1 MTPYWYIQNDFLEKR
16 SRRVGASDIPALI
29 PNPER
34 PNESLAGYDRTA
46 VTVWE
51 EKTGRRA
58 PSTAGLP
65 AEMGHWN
72 EVKAIELFIRDIDAP
87 MSREYALERLRYE
100 MLLEQDPRRRPSAYQ
115 STPFKH
121 NTQWYN
127 DDFIVHPDGIFDN
140 NFQWVSDDRS
150 RVIGPP
156 SHQYAVK
163 AHDYLIDLSAPFLLE
178 AKTASYWS
186 AKRRNGSLVSGYD
199 FDLRTWQGIPLKHF
213 VQIQFQLACLDVEV
227 CYLPLLYDASS
238 FHVWEIRRDR
248 KTGDSL
254 IDLAGRMAWHIKHD
268 EPPKEMAMNAVDIAA
283 LYPTITDD
291 FAMLPEDATDAAI
304 EAARKY
310 RRAKAQ
316 EKAWKQKADDAS
328 DALACYLKDTKEIR
342 AMRDGEIVTVAK
354 WIEKKGAERVMGL
367 GDIKK
372 LPDGEALALDLKK
385 KGLIKSGEGS
395 RYVGVVY
402 KGDEEEEEEE

>member
-16 SRRVGASDIPALI
+16 SRRVGASDVSALI
-29 PNPER
+29 PNPEK
-34 PNESLAGYDRTA
+34 PNESLAGYERTA

-58 PSTAGLP
+58 LSSVGLP

-127 DDFIVHPDGIFDN
+127 DDFIVHPDG
-140 NFQWVSDDRS
+140 VYE
-150 RVIGPP
+150 GGALEPCG
-156 SHQYAVK
+156 K
-163 AHDYLIDLSAPFLLE
+163 AYPLMRPASIIAHGYSIDLFNPFLIE

-186 AKRRNGSLVSGYD
+186 AKRLRGSLVSGYD

-213 VQIQFQLACLDVEV
+213 VQIQFQLACLDAEV

-248 KTGDSL
+248 KTGDSI

-268 EPPKEMAMNAVDIAA
+268 EPPKEMAMNAMDISA
-283 LYPTITDD
+283 LYPTLTDD
-291 FAMLPEDATDAAI
+291 FRMLPEDATDAAI

-342 AMRDGEIVTVAK
+342 VLRDGEIVPIAK
-354 WIEKKGAERVMGL
+354 WIEKKGGERVIGL
-367 GDIKK
+367 KDIEA
-372 LPDGEALALDLKK
+372 LTDGEKLCDTLRDAGA
-385 KGLIKSGEGS
+385 IKTGEAS
-395 RYVGVVY
+395 RCVGVML
-402 KGDEEEEEEE
+402 KDDEEEEEE

>member
-1 MTPYWYIQNDFLEKR
+1 LTPYWYIQNDFIEKR
-16 SRRVGASDIPALI
+16 SRRVGASDVAALI

-34 PNESLAGYDRTA
+34 PNESLSGYERTA

-58 PSTAGLP
+58 PSSVGLP

-100 MLLEQDPRRRPSAYQ
+100 MLLEQDPRRRPRSYQ

-121 NTQWYN
+121 NAQWYN
-127 DDFIVHPDGIFDN
+127 DDFIVHPDGVYEPSGSGIKWEAFDEAG
-140 NFQWVSDDRS
+140 
-150 RVIGPP
+150 ILKAHG
-156 SHQYAVK
+156 YAV
-163 AHDYLIDLSAPFLLE
+163 DLSAPFLIE

-227 CYLPLLYDASS
+227 CYLPLLYDSAS

-283 LYPTITDD
+283 LYPTLTDD
-291 FAMLPEDATDAAI
+291 FRMLPEDATDAAI
-304 EAARKY
+304 DAARKY

-316 EKAWKQKADDAS
+316 EKAWKQKAEDAS

-342 AMRDGEIVTVAK
+342 VLRDGEIVPIAK
-354 WIEKKGAERVMGL
+354 WIEKKGSERIMGL
-367 GDIKK
+367 KEIKALTDGDKLCDTLRDAGAIKTS
-372 LPDGEALALDLKK
+372 EA
-385 KGLIKSGEGS
+385 S
-395 RYVGVVY
+395 RYVGVML
-402 KGDEEEEEEE
+402 KDDEEEEEE